1 MKKQRQNNALIKNAL
16 IISMGGL
23 IVKILGAFYRIP
35 LTNLLK
41 TEGLGIY
48 QTAFPTYLILMTFT
62 GAAATTTMTGLIS
75 AGENGKNVFR
85 KSLAFFLPLGI
96 VGAAFMIF
104 LSGVL
109 SSMQGNPE
117 AKGSYIALAPSLIF
131 VAVISSVRGYFQG
144 KNNMYPTA
152 ISQIIEQAV
161 KIAVGLTLLNLFSY
175 TTATGGLF
183 ACLAVSAGELV
194 AAIYLIAA
202 LKKRSKIERY
212 DGNFRFNRLI
222 ALLLPV
228 AITSS
233 LLPLARVFDSFTI
246 INTLKSYLDNSVDLY
261 GIYTGSVET
270 IIGVPVAVC
279 YGIATATVPSVSAAF
294 GKGDGCKA
302 KKTAFRSLAIT
313 LFASSLSFAFLGLFS
328 KTVVNILY
336 PKLSPES
343 KYVTIKLL
351 AFSSI
356 NVVLISLIQ
365 TETSILVS
373 LRKAYS
379 PALFLGLGLAVKF
392 CVQIF
397 LLKIPHIN
405 VFGALYS
412 DILCYLVAVFG
423 NLVYIIV
430 IVKKFKMAEKDEYE
444 NNPCGDGRL
453 PGRYI
458 GKSVVGS
465 EKR

>member
-1 MKKQRQNNALIKNAL
+1 
-16 IISMGGL
+16 MGGL

-96 VGAAFMIF
+96 LGAAFMIF
-104 LSGVL
+104 FSGLLSAT
-109 SSMQGNPE
+109 QGNPE

-131 VAVISSVRGYFQG
+131 VAVISSIRGYFQG
-144 KNNMYPTA
+144 RNNMYPTA
-152 ISQIIEQAV
+152 ISQIIEQAI
-161 KIAVGLTLLNLFSY
+161 KIAVGLTLLNLFSF
-175 TTATGGLF
+175 TPATGGLF

-194 AAIYLIAA
+194 AVIYLIIAY
-202 LKKRSKIERY
+202 KKRSKTERY
-212 DGNFRFNRLI
+212 DGNFKVNRLLS
-222 ALLLPV
+222 LLLPV

-233 LLPLARVFDSFTI
+233 LLPLARLFDSFTI

-302 KKTAFRSLAIT
+302 KNTAFRSLAIT
-313 LFASSLSFAFLGLFS
+313 LLASSLSFAFLGLFS

-343 KYVTIKLL
+343 KYITIKLL
-351 AFSSI
+351 AFSSV

-379 PALFLGLGLAVKF
+379 PALFLGIGLAVKF

-397 LLKIPHIN
+397 LLKIPQIN

-423 NLVYIIV
+423 NLVYII
-430 IVKKFKMAEKDEYE
+430 ITLKKYNPTEKDEHE
-444 NNPCGDGRL
+444 NNPCGNGRM
-453 PGRYI
+453 PRRYI

>member
-1 MKKQRQNNALIKNAL
+1 MKNQRHNNPLIKNAL

-96 VGAAFMIF
+96 LGAAFMIF
-104 LSGVL
+104 FSGLLSAT
-109 SSMQGNPE
+109 QGNPE

-131 VAVISSVRGYFQG
+131 VAVISSIRGYFQG
-144 KNNMYPTA
+144 RNNMYPTA

-161 KIAVGLTLLNLFSY
+161 KIAVGLTFLNLFSF
-175 TTATGGLF
+175 TPATGGLF

-194 AAIYLIAA
+194 AVIYLIIAY
-202 LKKRSKIERY
+202 KKRSKTERY
-212 DGNFRFNRLI
+212 DGNFKVNRLI
-222 ALLLPV
+222 GLLLPV

-233 LLPLARVFDSFTI
+233 LLPLARLFDSFTI

-313 LFASSLSFAFLGLFS
+313 LFASSLSFAFLGLLS

-343 KYVTIKLL
+343 KYITIKLL
-351 AFSSI
+351 AFSSV

-397 LLKIPHIN
+397 LLKIPQIN

-423 NLVYIIV
+423 NLVYII
-430 IVKKFKMAEKDEYE
+430 ITLKKYNPTEKDEYE
-444 NNPCGDGRL
+444 NNPCGNGRL
-453 PGRYI
+453 PRRYI

>member
-16 IISMGGL
+16 IISMSGL

-75 AGENGKNVFR
+75 AGENGKNVFH

-161 KIAVGLTLLNLFSY
+161 KIVVGLTLLNLFSY
-175 TTATGGLF
+175 TPAAGGLF

-194 AAIYLIAA
+194 AAIYLIVA

-270 IIGVPVAVC
+270 IISVPVAVC

-294 GKGDGCKA
+294 GKGDGYKA
-302 KKTAFRSLAIT
+302 KNTAFRSLAIT
-313 LFASSLSFAFLGLFS
+313 LLASSLSFAFLGLFS

-336 PKLSPES
+336 PKLSSES
-343 KYVTIKLL
+343 KYITIKLL

-356 NVVLISLIQ
+356 NVVLVSLIQ

-397 LLKIPHIN
+397 LLKIPQIN

-423 NLVYIIV
+423 NLVYII
-430 IVKKFKMAEKDEYE
+430 ITLKKYNPTEKDEYE
-444 NNPCGDGRL
+444 NNPCGNGRL

>member
-104 LSGVL
+104 FSGVL

-175 TTATGGLF
+175 TPATGGLF

-246 INTLKSYLDNSVDLY
+246 INTLKSYLENSVDLY

-294 GKGDGCKA
+294 GKGDGYKA
-302 KKTAFRSLAIT
+302 KKTASRSLAIT

-343 KYVTIKLL
+343 KYITIKLL

-356 NVVLISLIQ
+356 NVVLVSLIQ

-430 IVKKFKMAEKDEYE
+430 ILKKYASQE
-444 NNPCGDGRL
+444 
-453 PGRYI
+453 
-458 GKSVVGS
+458 
-465 EKR
+465 

>member
-1 MKKQRQNNALIKNAL
+1 MKNQRHNNPLIKNAL

-96 VGAAFMIF
+96 LGAAFMIF
-104 LSGVL
+104 FSGLLSAT
-109 SSMQGNPE
+109 QGNPE

-131 VAVISSVRGYFQG
+131 VAVISSIRGYFQG
-144 KNNMYPTA
+144 RNNMYPTA

-161 KIAVGLTLLNLFSY
+161 KIAVGLTLLNLFSF
-175 TTATGGLF
+175 TPATGGLF

-194 AAIYLIAA
+194 AVIYLIIAY
-202 LKKRSKIERY
+202 KKRSKTERY
-212 DGNFRFNRLI
+212 DGNFKVNRLI
-222 ALLLPV
+222 SLLLPV

-233 LLPLARVFDSFTI
+233 LLPLARLFDSFTI

-313 LFASSLSFAFLGLFS
+313 LFASSLSFAFLGLLS

-343 KYVTIKLL
+343 KYITIKLL
-351 AFSSI
+351 AFSSV

-397 LLKIPHIN
+397 LLKIPQIN

-423 NLVYIIV
+423 NLVYII
-430 IVKKFKMAEKDEYE
+430 ITLKKYNPTEKDEHE
-444 NNPCGDGRL
+444 NNPCGNGRM
-453 PGRYI
+453 PRRYI

>member
-104 LSGVL
+104 FSGAL

-175 TTATGGLF
+175 TPATGGLF

-194 AAIYLIAA
+194 AAIYLIVA

-246 INTLKSYLDNSVDLY
+246 INTLKSYLENSVDLY

-302 KKTAFRSLAIT
+302 KRTAFRSLAIT

-336 PKLSPES
+336 PKLRPES

-356 NVVLISLIQ
+356 NVVLVSLIQ

-423 NLVYIIV
+423 NLVYIIL

>member
-1 MKKQRQNNALIKNAL
+1 MKNQRKNNALLKNAL
-16 IISMGGL
+16 IISAGGL

-48 QTAFPTYLILMTFT
+48 QTAFPSYLILMTFT

-104 LSGVL
+104 FSGML
-109 SSMQGNPE
+109 SSTQGNPE
-117 AKGSYIALAPSLIF
+117 AKGSYVALAPSLIF
-131 VAVISSVRGYFQG
+131 VAVISAVRGYFQG
-144 KNNMYPTA
+144 NNNMYPTA

-161 KIAVGLTLLNLFSY
+161 KIAVGLTLLNFFSY
-175 TTATGGLF
+175 TPAVGGLF
-183 ACLAVSAGELV
+183 ACLAVTAGELV
-194 AAIYLIAA
+194 AVIYLIVVYIN
-202 LKKRSKIERY
+202 RSKTEQY
-212 DGNFRFNRLI
+212 DGNFKFNRLI

-294 GKGDGCKA
+294 GIRDGEKI

-313 LFASSLSFAFLGLFS
+313 LFVSSLSFAFLGLFS

-343 KYVTIKLL
+343 KYITIKLL

-356 NVVLISLIQ
+356 NVVLVSLIQ

-373 LRKAYS
+373 LRKAYM
-379 PALFLGLGLAVKF
+379 PALFLGIGLAVKF

-397 LLKIPHIN
+397 LLKIPQIN

-423 NLVYIIV
+423 NLVYIIF
-430 IVKKFKMAEKDEYE
+430 ILKKFKMAEKGEYE
-444 NNPCGDGRL
+444 NNPCGNGRT

-458 GKSVVGS
+458 GKSVVGG

>member
-175 TTATGGLF
+175 TPAAGGLF

-194 AAIYLIAA
+194 AAIYLIVA
-202 LKKRSKIERY
+202 LKKRSKTERY

-294 GKGDGCKA
+294 GKGDGYKA
-302 KKTAFRSLAIT
+302 KNTAFRSLAFT
-313 LFASSLSFAFLGLFS
+313 LFVSSLSFAFLGLFS

-336 PKLSPES
+336 PKLSSES
-343 KYVTIKLL
+343 KYITIKLL

-356 NVVLISLIQ
+356 NVVLVSLIQ

-379 PALFLGLGLAVKF
+379 PALFLGIGLAVKF

-397 LLKIPHIN
+397 LLKIPQIN

-423 NLVYIIV
+423 NLVYII
-430 IVKKFKMAEKDEYE
+430 ITLKKYNPTEKDEYE
-444 NNPCGDGRL
+444 NNPCGNGRL

>member
-104 LSGVL
+104 LSGAL

-175 TTATGGLF
+175 TPATGGLF

-430 IVKKFKMAEKDEYE
+430 ILKKYASQE
-444 NNPCGDGRL
+444 
-453 PGRYI
+453 
-458 GKSVVGS
+458 
-465 EKR
+465 

>member
-1 MKKQRQNNALIKNAL
+1 MRNKRQNNALIKNAL
-16 IISMGGL
+16 IISAGGL

-96 VGAAFMIF
+96 LGAAFMIF
-104 LSGVL
+104 FSGLLSAT
-109 SSMQGNPE
+109 QGNPE

-131 VAVISSVRGYFQG
+131 VAVISSIRGYFQG
-144 KNNMYPTA
+144 RNNMYPTA

-161 KIAVGLTLLNLFSY
+161 KIAVGLTLLNLFSF
-175 TTATGGLF
+175 TPATGGLF

-194 AAIYLIAA
+194 AVIYLIIAY
-202 LKKRSKIERY
+202 KKRSKTERY
-212 DGNFRFNRLI
+212 DGNFKVNRLLS
-222 ALLLPV
+222 LLLPV

-233 LLPLARVFDSFTI
+233 LLPLARLFDSFTI

-302 KKTAFRSLAIT
+302 KNTAFRSLAIT
-313 LFASSLSFAFLGLFS
+313 LLASSLSFAFLGLFS

-343 KYVTIKLL
+343 KYITIKLL
-351 AFSSI
+351 AFSSV

-379 PALFLGLGLAVKF
+379 PALFLGIGLAVKF

-397 LLKIPHIN
+397 LLKIPQIN

-423 NLVYIIV
+423 NLVYII
-430 IVKKFKMAEKDEYE
+430 ITLKKYNPTEKDEHE
-444 NNPCGDGRL
+444 NNPCGNGRM
-453 PGRYI
+453 PRRYI

>member
-1 MKKQRQNNALIKNAL
+1 MRNKRQNNTLIKNAL
-16 IISMGGL
+16 IISAGGF

-96 VGAAFMIF
+96 LGAAFMIF
-104 LSGVL
+104 FSGLLSAT
-109 SSMQGNPE
+109 QGNPE

-131 VAVISSVRGYFQG
+131 VSVISSIRGYFQG
-144 KNNMYPTA
+144 RNNMYPTA

-161 KIAVGLTLLNLFSY
+161 KISVGLTLLNLFSF
-175 TTATGGLF
+175 TPATGGLF

-194 AAIYLIAA
+194 AVIYLIIAY
-202 LKKRSKIERY
+202 KKRSKTERY
-212 DGNFRFNRLI
+212 DGNFKVNRLI
-222 ALLLPV
+222 GLLLPV

-233 LLPLARVFDSFTI
+233 LLPLARLFDSFTI

-313 LFASSLSFAFLGLFS
+313 LFASSLSFVFLGLFS

-343 KYVTIKLL
+343 KYITIKLL
-351 AFSSI
+351 AFSSV

-397 LLKIPHIN
+397 LLKIPQIN

-423 NLVYIIV
+423 NLVYII
-430 IVKKFKMAEKDEYE
+430 ITLKKYNPTEKDEHE
-444 NNPCGDGRL
+444 NNPCGNGRM
-453 PGRYI
+453 PRRYI

>member
-109 SSMQGNPE
+109 SSMQGNPG

-175 TTATGGLF
+175 TPAAGGLF
-183 ACLAVSAGELV
+183 ACLAVSSGELV
-194 AAIYLIAA
+194 AAIYLIVAI
-202 LKKRSKIERY
+202 KKRSKIERY

-270 IIGVPVAVC
+270 VIGVPVAVC

-294 GKGDGCKA
+294 GKGDGYKA

-336 PKLSPES
+336 PKLSSES
-343 KYVTIKLL
+343 KYITIKLL

-356 NVVLISLIQ
+356 NVVLVSLIQ

-373 LRKAYS
+373 LRKAYT
-379 PALFLGLGLAVKF
+379 PALFLGIGLAVKF

-397 LLKIPHIN
+397 LLKIPQIN

-423 NLVYIIV
+423 NLVYII
-430 IVKKFKMAEKDEYE
+430 ITLKKYNPTEKDEHE
-444 NNPCGDGRL
+444 NNPCGNGRM

>member
-1 MKKQRQNNALIKNAL
+1 MRNKRQNNALIKNAL
-16 IISMGGL
+16 IISAGGL

-161 KIAVGLTLLNLFSY
+161 KIAVGLTLLNLFTY
-175 TTATGGLF
+175 TPALGGLF
-183 ACLAVSAGELV
+183 ACLAVSSGELV
-194 AAIYLIAA
+194 AAIYLIIAY
-202 LKKRSKIERY
+202 KKRSETERY
-212 DGNFRFNRLI
+212 DGNFKFNRLI

-279 YGIATATVPSVSAAF
+279 YGIATATIPSVSAAF
-294 GKGDGCKA
+294 GKGDGDKV

-313 LFASSLSFAFLGLFS
+313 LFAASLSFAFLGLFS

-336 PKLSPES
+336 PRLSPES
-343 KYVTIKLL
+343 KFVTIKLL

-356 NVVLISLIQ
+356 NVVLVSLIQ

-397 LLKIPHIN
+397 LLKIPQIN

-423 NLVYIIV
+423 NLVYII
-430 IVKKFKMAEKDEYE
+430 ITLKKYKTTENGEYE
-444 NNPCGDGRL
+444 NNPCGNGRM
-453 PGRYI
+453 PRRYI

>member
-48 QTAFPTYLILMTFT
+48 QTAFPSYLILMTFT

-104 LSGVL
+104 LSGAL

-175 TTATGGLF
+175 TPATGGLF

-194 AAIYLIAA
+194 AAIYLIVA

-343 KYVTIKLL
+343 KYITIKLL

-356 NVVLISLIQ
+356 NVVLVSLIQ

-430 IVKKFKMAEKDEYE
+430 ILKKYATEKDEYE

>member
-104 LSGVL
+104 LSGAL

-175 TTATGGLF
+175 TPATGGLF

-222 ALLLPV
+222 TLLLPV

-343 KYVTIKLL
+343 KYITIKLL

-356 NVVLISLIQ
+356 NVVLVSLIQ